1 MPICTAYLE
10 KEKNSTVYLSIL
22 LEKLAFYDLDGY
34 TLCWVKNCLEC
45 RDQRVVLNR
54 VKSSWQPVMSGV
66 PQGSVLGRVLFNIFI
81 DDLDEGIECTLSK
94 FADDTK
100 LAGSVDLPEGSE
112 ALPRDL
118 IGWIAGLKPMGWD
131 STRPNARSCTLAT
144 ITPGNT
150 TGLGQSGWKTV

>member
-1 MPICTAYLE
+1 M
-10 KEKNSTVYLSIL
+10 
-22 LEKLAFYDLDGY
+22 
-34 TLCWVKNCLEC
+34 
-45 RDQRVVLNR
+45 
-54 VKSSWQPVMSGV
+54 
-66 PQGSVLGRVLFNIFI
+66 LGPVLFNIFI
-81 DDLDEGIECTLSK
+81 DDLDEGIECTLTK

-112 ALPRDL
+112 ALQRIW

-131 STRPNARSCTLAT
+131 STRPNAGSCTLAA